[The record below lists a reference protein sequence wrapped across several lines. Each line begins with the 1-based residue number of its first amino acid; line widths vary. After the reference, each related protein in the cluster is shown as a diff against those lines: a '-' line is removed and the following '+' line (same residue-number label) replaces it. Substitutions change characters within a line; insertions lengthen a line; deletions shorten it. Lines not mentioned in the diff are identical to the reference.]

1 MGLPS
6 RRSLAEARIALG
18 SFDRFLLLYGTMFA
32 AFGVASPFLPAL
44 LHERGLGP
52 SEIGAVLAAGT
63 AVRLITGPAI
73 SRLADRLGKHRQIL
87 AVSLAMAAVI
97 AFGYGLPAGFAIFLL
112 VSVAHASALAPI
124 VPIADA
130 MTLAAAPGRF
140 QYGWVRGGAS
150 AAFVVG
156 SVGAGQVVQATSFGG
171 ISLDERD
178 AACASGRGGAL
189 ATPKCAGSALGATA
203 GQCPRLVCGAWLL
216 ASDGAGGLGYEQ
228 PRAARWL

>member
-1 MGLPS
+1 MIFRPGLRSSSLSVS
-6 RRSLAEARIALG
+6 RTLRR
-18 SFDRFLLLYGTMFA
+18 
-32 AFGVASPFLPAL
+32 
-44 LHERGLGP
+44 
-52 SEIGAVLAAGT
+52 
-63 AVRLITGPAI
+63 
-73 SRLADRLGKHRQIL
+73 
-87 AVSLAMAAVI
+87 
-97 AFGYGLPAGFAIFLL
+97 
-112 VSVAHASALAPI
+112 LAPI

-156 SVGAGQVVQATSFGG
+156 VVGAGQVVQATSLGG
-171 ISLDERD
+171 IVWMNGTLLAL
-178 AACASGRGGAL
+178 AAVAALL

-216 ASDGAGGLGYEQ
+216 ASYGAGGLGYEQ